1 MVEFS
6 FANIKFQEKRP
17 RVSNTGRTVRGL
29 YKYPQLSLAVWTKHD
44 YAEHKHLWKPQTD
57 FKSFIHIIFYLAKV
71 LDTELFLAMETR
83 GGPQII

>member
-1 MVEFS
+1 MEFS

-29 YKYPQLSLAVWTKHD
+29 YKYPQLSLAVWTTHD

-57 FKSFIHIIFYLAKV
+57 FKSFIHIILYLAKV